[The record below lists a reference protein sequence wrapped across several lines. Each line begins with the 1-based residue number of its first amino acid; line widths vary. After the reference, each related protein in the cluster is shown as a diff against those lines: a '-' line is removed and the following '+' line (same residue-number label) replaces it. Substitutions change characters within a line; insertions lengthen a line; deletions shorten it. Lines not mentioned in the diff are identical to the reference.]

1 MEEALKKKSTRPLVN
16 AMSKMLLEEENLAKP
31 EGGNSAS
38 EAKKA
43 KVKLEKGSMES
54 VARSRVKTRAG
65 VLVDWLESLGCYSI
79 GL

>member
-1 MEEALKKKSTRPLVN
+1 MTTQINHLVEEALKKKSTRPLVN

-43 KVKLEKGSMES
+43 KVQ
-54 VARSRVKTRAG
+54 
-65 VLVDWLESLGCYSI
+65 
-79 GL
+79 